1 MDGENIKTAIDEKQK
16 ALTFLDGMG
25 IAYAVQEHPAVYTC
39 EEAALYDNGDGAADC
54 KNLFLTNAGKS
65 GYFLAIIEASKKLRA
80 KELSRSLGEKGL
92 TFASE
97 GDLLRLL
104 GLTTGAV
111 SPFGL
116 INDRSRVVTVVLDKA
131 ILSYNK
137 VKFHPNVNT
146 ASVTLKTE
154 DFMAVLQ
161 HLGNKLICM
170 DINS

>member
-1 MDGENIKTAIDEKQK
+1 MDGENIISSQNSQQK
-16 ALTFLDGMG
+16 ALAFLDGMG
-25 IAYAVQEHPAVYTC
+25 IAYALQEHPAVYTC

-97 GDLLRLL
+97 DDLLRLL

-116 INDRSRVVTVVLDKA
+116 VNDGSRVVTVIIDNS

-137 VKFHPNVNT
+137 LKFHPNVNT

-170 DINS
+170 DMNS